1 MKQDDTR
8 VTDSYEDIINL
19 PHPEPRTHPR
29 MPRENRAAQFAPF
42 AALSGYEDAV
52 NETARLTDERIE
64 LNEDAKDAL
73 NDAMRRIQFS
83 LQKGEHA
90 SLEITYFIPDER
102 KAGGRYET
110 VSGTVRKVDAGIG
123 YLFLMDGQQIR
134 IRDIFSVK
142 ITDQLT
148 MP

>member
-1 MKQDDTR
+1 MKKEYTR
-8 VTDSYEDIINL
+8 ITDSYEDIINL

-83 LQKGEHA
+83 LQKGEYP
-90 SLEITYFIPDER
+90 SLEIAYFIPDER

-110 VSGTVRKVDAGIG
+110 VSGMVRKLDAGIG

-134 IRDIFSVK
+134 IQDIFSVK
-142 ITDQLT
+142 LTDT
-148 MP
+148 KKF

>member
-1 MKQDDTR
+1 
-8 VTDSYEDIINL
+8 
-19 PHPEPRTHPR
+19 

-83 LQKGEHA
+83 LQKGEHP

-102 KAGGRYET
+102 KVGGRYET
-110 VSGTVRKVDAGIG
+110 VSGMVRKVDAGIG

-142 ITDQLT
+142 LTDQPT